1 MPAAAESLARYEGIL
16 RRFPATRVGVI
27 GDFLADRYVLGAPSR
42 LSREAPVLILRWEG
56 EILGPGGAANSAA
69 NLLAL
74 GARVACVGVMGDDE
88 SGREL
93 RGRFEGQG
101 ADVSGLALS
110 RTWSTILKTRILAGD
125 PHRSR
130 QQVIRVDR
138 EPDGP
143 PPEGTGRA
151 LLAAVRRLNPKVDA
165 WLVSDY
171 GYGTVTQRLYRE
183 LSDGPGGARRV
194 VVVDSRH
201 RAREFHGATALT
213 PNEEEAAEAAG
224 MPIRSAAE
232 AAAAGEAL
240 LRATESRN
248 VLVTRGNQGLALFSA
263 GEKPLF
269 VPASGGDGEITDA
282 NGAGDTVAAALT
294 LVLAAGGAPVDA
306 ARLANHAGGVVV
318 MKPGAATLTRQ
329 ELLDHARSQGTR
341 PPAAGPRGRR

>member
-1 MPAAAESLARYEGIL
+1 MPLPPESVARYEAVL
-16 RRFPATRVGVI
+16 RRFPSARVGVI

-74 GARVACVGVMGDDE
+74 GAKVACVGVMGDDE
-88 SGREL
+88 PGREL
-93 RGRFEGQG
+93 RSRFQDGG
-101 ADVSGLALS
+101 ADVSGLGLS
-110 RTWSTILKTRILAGD
+110 RTWATILKTRVLAGD

-143 PPEGTGRA
+143 PPEGTGRS
-151 LLAAVRRLNPKVDA
+151 LLAAVRRLNSRVDA
-165 WLVSDY
+165 WIVSDY

-183 LSDGPGGARRV
+183 LRDGPGGRDRV

-224 MPIRSAAE
+224 LPVRSAAE

-240 LRATESRN
+240 LRATEARN
-248 VLVTRGNQGLALFSA
+248 VLVTRGNQGLGLFSA
-263 GEKPLF
+263 GEPPVF
-269 VPASGGDGEITDA
+269 VAASGASEEITDA
-282 NGAGDTVAAALT
+282 NGAGDTVAATLT
-294 LVLAAGGAPVDA
+294 LALAAGACPVEA

-329 ELLDHARSQGTR
+329 ELLRQARTY
-341 PPAAGPRGRR
+341 AAAPRGRR

>member
-1 MPAAAESLARYEGIL
+1 
-16 RRFPATRVGVI
+16 VGVI

-42 LSREAPVLILRWEG
+42 LSREAPVLILKWEE

-74 GARVACVGVMGDDE
+74 GASVSCVGVMGEDE

-93 RGRFEGQG
+93 RRRFEGEG

-110 RTWSTILKTRILAGD
+110 RGWATILKTRILAGD
-125 PHRSR
+125 PHRSK

-138 EPDGP
+138 EPEGP

-151 LLAAVRRLNPKVDA
+151 LLAAVRRLNSRVDA

-171 GYGTVTQRLYRE
+171 GYGTVTQRLFRE
-183 LSDGPGGARRV
+183 LRDGPGGSRRV

-201 RAREFHGATALT
+201 RSREFHGATALT
-213 PNEEEAAEAAG
+213 PNEEEAAEASG
-224 MPIRSAAE
+224 LPIRSAGE
-232 AAAAGEAL
+232 AAVAGDAL
-240 LRATESRN
+240 LRATEARN

-263 GEKPLF
+263 GEKPVF

-282 NGAGDTVAAALT
+282 NGAGDTVAATLT
-294 LVLAAGGAPVDA
+294 LVLAAGGTPVDA

-318 MKPGAATLTRQ
+318 MKPGAATLTRA
-329 ELLDHARSQGTR
+329 ELLGHARQQA
-341 PPAAGPRGRR
+341 AAGRGRR